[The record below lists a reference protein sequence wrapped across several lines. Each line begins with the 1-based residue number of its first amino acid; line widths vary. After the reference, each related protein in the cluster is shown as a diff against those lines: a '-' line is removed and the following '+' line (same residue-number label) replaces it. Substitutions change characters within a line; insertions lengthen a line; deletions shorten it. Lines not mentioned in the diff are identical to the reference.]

1 MEVNSM
7 KYVLESK
14 SIADYLLEIEEVNF
28 SHPIIQLKTAELFEN
43 DFTDTQKVEVAY
55 KFVRDQIPHSWDIQ
69 SDIVTRTASEV
80 LEEKTGICY
89 AKSNLLAALLRG
101 IGIPCGFCY
110 QRLMIF
116 DTPEKGYS
124 LHAFNG
130 VYIESLGKWIRL
142 DARGNKP
149 GVQAE
154 FSLEEEKLAFYV
166 NKDMNEKD
174 YPTIFIKPN
183 DKTMETLKN
192 NENTLAMYKYFLPD
206 DL

>member
-1 MEVNSM
+1 MT
-7 KYVLESK
+7 YVLESNDLC
-14 SIADYLLEIEEVNF
+14 DYLLETEEVNF
-28 SHPIIQLKTAELFEN
+28 THSMIQHKITELFQTDLNEN
-43 DFTDTQKVEVAY
+43 QKIDIAF

-69 SDIVTRTASEV
+69 SGVVTRTASEV
-80 LEEKTGICY
+80 LENQTGICY

-130 VYIESLGKWIRL
+130 VYIESLRKWIRI
-142 DARGNKP
+142 DARGNKA

-154 FSLEEEKLAFYV
+154 FSLEEEKLAFHV
-166 NKDMNEKD
+166 NAEMNEQD
-174 YPTIFIKPN
+174 YPTIFKNPN
-183 DKTMETLKN
+183 EKTMETLRRN
-192 NENTLAMYKYFLPD
+192 RNAVEMYKYSLPD
-206 DL
+206 AL

>member
-1 MEVNSM
+1 MQFVI
-7 KYVLESK
+7 ESK
-14 SIADYLLEIEEVNF
+14 NIADYLLETDEVNF
-28 SHPIIQLKTAELFEN
+28 SHPIIQHKIAELYEN
-43 DFTDTQKVEVAY
+43 DYTDIQKVELAF

-80 LEEKTGICY
+80 LEKKTGICY

-130 VYIESLGKWIRL
+130 VYIESIRKWIRL

-154 FSLEEEKLAFYV
+154 FSIEKEKLAFRV
-166 NKDMNEKD
+166 N
-174 YPTIFIKPN
+174 
-183 DKTMETLKN
+183 
-192 NENTLAMYKYFLPD
+192 
-206 DL
+206 